1 MKNNKVP
8 ISSENLIQGVGLALT
23 VLIFSLTALAVI
35 QLKENAINEWSKE
48 LENLTLVTADHA
60 YQTIFSAEVA
70 LESIDDLVDQQ
81 KLVDASA
88 FQKFASKKE
97 THQLLSDRQVANPI
111 IDVISLVDIK
121 GNVVNF
127 TRSYPP
133 PPINLSDRDYYDW
146 HLKHNSDNNFY
157 SLPVKNRGNGKW
169 VFYISKRV
177 NNPRGDLIGLILVGV
192 SVEVFSKIY
201 ERLGKNLGEGASV
214 SLYRRD
220 FTLLTR
226 WPLKDQLIGQKN
238 YSSATKQII
247 EDQQL
252 SHGVMITHG
261 PRLTENN
268 EIIKR
273 MVATRT
279 LSKYPFLVTIVATED
294 LYLSAWRKST
304 LWISVTALLSVVI
317 VLTLIK
323 LLSSANGKISKEL
336 SERVEAQNQ
345 LFVAHQDLER
355 RIQDRTRELREQV
368 TQKEIAQEN
377 LAEINSRIAKISH
390 QAGMAEVA
398 NSMLHN
404 IGNVLNSLN
413 VSIAV
418 LRTQLNRSPLVQFPE
433 VIQLIEKNKTNL
445 SDYLTRDP
453 AGQHVI
459 ELLKLLSEQ
468 AVLEH
473 QNFMNET
480 NQIYAS
486 VQHVNEI
493 IDKQKSYSNRLGVI
507 ETFNVLALINEAL
520 SFYQESLD
528 GLGVSVITDIPEEL
542 AWVADKNKITQI
554 IINLVVN
561 AKDSMALCEIGRGQ
575 LNISAY
581 VSHQDSK
588 LVIRITDNGVGIDPE
603 TIKNIFNYG
612 FTTKTTGH
620 GFGLHGSALAAKE
633 MAGDLS
639 VHSDGLG
646 AGATFILTV
655 PKHGAV

>member
-561 AKDSMALCEIGRGQ
+561 AKDSMALCEIGR
-575 LNISAY
+575 
-581 VSHQDSK
+581 
-588 LVIRITDNGVGIDPE
+588 DN
-603 TIKNIFNYG
+603 
-612 FTTKTTGH
+612 
-620 GFGLHGSALAAKE
+620 
-633 MAGDLS
+633 
-639 VHSDGLG
+639 
-646 AGATFILTV
+646 
-655 PKHGAV
+655 